1 MTILSKIVLAAAATL
16 ALSAATASAA
26 VVCNR
31 EGDCWRTRGQAAYG
45 PDLRLSVH
53 PDGWR
58 WGRNEKYRWREQG
71 RGHGY
76 YRGGSWVTIR

>member
-1 MTILSKIVLAAAATL
+1 MTTPRGFLKSITTALMRLAR
-16 ALSAATASAA
+16 
-26 VVCNR
+26 N
-31 EGDCWRTRGQAAYG
+31 GDVDG
-45 PDLRLSVH
+45 LRSYLRSDDFLLH